1 MRHKPAFSSSVER
14 EMEREEEERADPGPM
29 EEDRVRIRS
38 LLEKEEERKA
48 APFFFSRLL
57 PWLLLQERRT
67 AFF

>member
-1 MRHKPAFSSSVER
+1 
-14 EMEREEEERADPGPM
+14 MEREEEERADPGPM